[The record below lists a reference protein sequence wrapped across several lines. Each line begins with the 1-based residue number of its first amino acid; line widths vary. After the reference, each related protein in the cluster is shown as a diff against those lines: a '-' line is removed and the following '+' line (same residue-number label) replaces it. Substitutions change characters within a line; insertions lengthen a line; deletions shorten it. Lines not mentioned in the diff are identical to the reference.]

1 MLSIQPF
8 NSPDFFFMSFSQT
21 YPFCLFVLLP
31 SVFTLPKQ
39 IVTDNATAFSAVNI
53 LSENF
58 FAK

>member
-1 MLSIQPF
+1 
-8 NSPDFFFMSFSQT
+8 MSFSPT

-39 IVTDNATAFSAVNI
+39 IITDNATAFSAVNI